1 MRQCEALGPSL
12 WTGTHQ
18 QTPSRIVDTFIH
30 RAGRTAVRLFVLLDL
45 SLLHDDEDIS
55 WTRVSDLIWGSSQIC
70 RYFKK
75 QSHYISICFFY
86 VTRAFHCLLII
97 CSFLTARYRGE
108 GCRDQYL
115 IGCTSWRKRA
125 SKDMWGSA
133 RHWVQVFE
141 QVHINRRLQ
150 ELWIRLS
157 TVLVGQR

>member
-1 MRQCEALGPSL
+1 MVASDVAARGLDIPSV
-12 WTGTHQ
+12 TTVIHYDVA
-18 QTPSRIVDTFIH
+18 RVVDTFIH

-97 CSFLTARYRGE
+97 CSFLTARCRGE

-115 IGCTSWRKRA
+115 IGCTS
-125 SKDMWGSA
+125 
-133 RHWVQVFE
+133 
-141 QVHINRRLQ
+141 
-150 ELWIRLS
+150 
-157 TVLVGQR
+157 